1 MENKKTVYTVPEV
14 QEMLGI
20 GKNKAYELC
29 TSGEFPHRRI
39 GKTILVPIIT
49 FNNWL
54 YDDTTKT
61 I

>member
-1 MENKKTVYTVPEV
+1 MEIKKTVYTVPEV

-29 TSGEFPHRRI
+29 TSGEFPYRRI

-54 YDDTTKT
+54 YDGNKKT
-61 I
+61 S

>member
-14 QEMLGI
+14 QKMLGI
-20 GKNKAYELC
+20 GKNKAYKLY
-29 TSGEFPHRRI
+29 TSGEFPYCRI

-54 YDDTTKT
+54 YDDNTKT
-61 I
+61 S